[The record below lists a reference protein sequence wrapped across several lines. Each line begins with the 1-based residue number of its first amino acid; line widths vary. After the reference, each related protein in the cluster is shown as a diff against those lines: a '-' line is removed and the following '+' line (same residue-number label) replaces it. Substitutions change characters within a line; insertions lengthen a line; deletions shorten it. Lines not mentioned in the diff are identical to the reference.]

1 MSEQFPEPTTDVQLD
16 AVDDPDLRAADSALD
31 EPDDPDNLTTDTLQ
45 PDGED
50 DTWEPDQHLSAATAE
65 LIASD
70 HPDHETLD
78 ERLAQEVP
86 DVDADRGATTDA
98 DREVRE
104 V

>member
-1 MSEQFPEPTTDVQLD
+1 MSEQFPETPSDPQTD
-16 AVDDPDLRAADSALD
+16 AVDDPDLQAADSSLE
-31 EPDDPDNLTTDTLQ
+31 EPDDPDDLSTDTLQ

-50 DTWEPDQHLSAATAE
+50 DVWEPDQHLSAATAE

-86 DVDADRGATTDA
+86 DVDADRGGAADS